1 MRTADTVTPLIFDG
15 ECVIIFRQT
24 RGFFIVKS
32 IGRRVA
38 RPRGND
44 THVLTSDYPGCFCRV
59 VVCSELDGDAM
70 TLARAKSSCLTA
82 ALITGAGT
90 RFGLARTTTANLVA
104 VAKDAVVA
112 GYSIVV
118 RDLASSTRDVASAS
132 CAGVGLIVAVGIG
145 IADGDMQEFVG
156 RA

>member
-1 MRTADTVTPLIFDG
+1 
-15 ECVIIFRQT
+15 
-24 RGFFIVKS
+24 
-32 IGRRVA
+32 
-38 RPRGND
+38 
-44 THVLTSDYPGCFCRV
+44 
-59 VVCSELDGDAM
+59 M